1 MSSKKLV
8 PNGEAAPEGSVGRH
22 GNRWTNGIVLALS
35 GLKAVVAFV
44 ALLFIMRE
52 IASIRDQQM
61 VFMREI
67 RDIRDQQE
75 AFMKQQTDLR
85 GELQGLKDQVL
96 QMQLKQENEAK
107 DKGPAGSTDDWR
119 RDDSATFW
127 KSAEVHR
134 RSKRNSEAKTVV
146 ILGKRSGR

>member
-35 GLKAVVAFV
+35 GLAAVVSFV
-44 ALLFIMRE
+44 TLL
-52 IASIRDQQM
+52 STRDQQM

-67 RDIRDQQE
+67 RDIQDQQA
-75 AFMKQQTDLR
+75 AFMKRQTDLG

-107 DKGPAGSTDDWR
+107 DTRGLWVWPKCCPPIGLLVPARLAWMG
-119 RDDSATFW
+119 
-127 KSAEVHR
+127 
-134 RSKRNSEAKTVV
+134 N
-146 ILGKRSGR
+146 